1 MMDIGELKKIT
12 HVNAA
17 ELVAGSAIEESVA
30 PLLEDGPDAKTLVAR
45 MVEKSMFLDAARFI
59 VLALPPRETTWLGCL
74 TARYAAEEKPLS
86 KIDQGALESAERWV
100 YEPSEENRRA
110 AERAIEDAD
119 YTTPAALAALSAFY
133 SGGSIAGDDDN
144 PLDAPS
150 GVSAKLIDAA
160 TALVSV
166 GPDEPT
172 METRARRLLAQALD
186 VADGGS
192 GRDVNV

>member
-1 MMDIGELKKIT
+1 MDIGELKKIT
-12 HVNAA
+12 QPKAA
-17 ELVAGSAIEESVA
+17 ELVAGSAIEENVA
-30 PLLEDGPDAKTLVAR
+30 PLLDDDPDAKTLVTR
-45 MVEKSMFLDAARFI
+45 LVDNSMFLDAARFI

-86 KIDQGALESAERWV
+86 PVDKGALESAERWV

-110 AERAIEDAD
+110 AERAIQDAD

-133 SGGSIAGDDDN
+133 SGGNIADDDDN
-144 PLDAPS
+144 PLDAPN
-150 GVSAKLIDAA
+150 GVSAKLVDAA

-166 GPDEPT
+166 GPDEPA

-192 GRDVNV
+192 GRDVNS